1 MLLLAN
7 VLTKGLIC
15 VKVCQAG
22 AAESTCKARLAENL
36 RAWWLPGNPQ
46 GIGDLGKIN
55 LLWGNQLNG
64 EAANWK
70 HQPGE
75 TRKKNKK
82 GLNAKRKEL
91 GL

>member
-1 MLLLAN
+1 M
-7 VLTKGLIC
+7 
-15 VKVCQAG
+15 
-22 AAESTCKARLAENL
+22 
-36 RAWWLPGNPQ
+36 PGNPED
-46 GIGDLGKIN
+46 IEELGKIN

>member
-1 MLLLAN
+1 MKILVAQY
-7 VLTKGLIC
+7 I
-15 VKVCQAG
+15 
-22 AAESTCKARLAENL
+22 EE
-36 RAWWLPGNPQ
+36 
-46 GIGDLGKIN
+46 LGKIN

-70 HQPGE
+70 HLPGE

-82 GLNAKRKEL
+82 GLNEKRKEL